1 MVGFLQKFGIKSTFG
16 STLKAARRN
25 PVATQVAIAL
35 DVQGSLRRISA
46 AVEGK
51 NSAESTELLRNELQ
65 LAVHQRHRANA
76 AGNTDEGNPT
86 YARAALLESAITA
99 ICSGDEGLANS
110 VIGDL
115 NRWFVEL
122 GLA

>member
-1 MVGFLQKFGIKSTFG
+1 MVGFLQKFGLKSTFA

-25 PVATQVAIAL
+25 SSATQLVIAL
-35 DVQGSLRRISA
+35 DVQSSLRRISA
-46 AVEGK
+46 AVDGK
-51 NSAESTELLRNELQ
+51 SSAESSEILRNELR
-65 LAVHQRHRANA
+65 LAVEQRHRVNA

-115 NRWFVEL
+115 NRWFAEL

>member
-16 STLKAARRN
+16 STLKAARRS
-25 PVATQVAIAL
+25 PLPAQLTIAL
-35 DVQGSLRRISA
+35 YVQSSLRRISA
-46 AVEGK
+46 AAEGK
-51 NSAESTELLRNELQ
+51 SAAASTALLRDELR
-65 LAVHQRHRANA
+65 LAVSERHRVNA
-76 AGNTDEGNPT
+76 AGNSDEGNPA

-99 ICSGDEGLANS
+99 ICSGDQELANS

-115 NRWFVEL
+115 NRWFAEL